1 MRFLLDTNVISALRR
16 GSRRY
21 NRNVATWYGK
31 LDERDIFTS
40 VIVMGEI
47 RRGIEQIRKRND
59 TEQAEVLERWFKQT
73 TRQFSDRILPVDA
86 AVADTWGKITAIRP
100 VPVDDSLLAA
110 TAIEHHMILAT
121 RNVAHVSGLGVQII
135 NPFEEA

>member
-1 MRFLLDTNVISALRR
+1 
-16 GSRRY
+16 
-21 NRNVATWYGK
+21 
-31 LDERDIFTS
+31 
-40 VIVMGEI
+40 MGEI

-110 TAIEHHMILAT
+110 TAIEHHMVLAT

>member
-1 MRFLLDTNVISALRR
+1 MRFLLDTNVISALRS
-16 GSRRY
+16 GRRY
-21 NRNVATWYGK
+21 NRNVATWYEK

-47 RRGIEQIRKRND
+47 RRGIEQIRNRKD
-59 TEQAEVLERWFKQT
+59 TEQAEVLERWFQQT
-73 TRQFSDRILPVDA
+73 TRRFSDRILPVDA

-110 TAIEHHMILAT
+110 TAIEHGMILAT
-121 RNVAHVSGLGVQII
+121 RNIAHVSGLGARII
-135 NPFEEA
+135 NPFEES

>member
-16 GSRRY
+16 GSSRY
-21 NRNVATWYGK
+21 NRNVATWYEK

-59 TEQAEVLERWFKQT
+59 TEQAEVLERWFQQT
-73 TRQFSDRILPVDA
+73 TRRFSDRILPVDA

-110 TAIEHHMILAT
+110 TAIEHGMVLAT
-121 RNVAHVSGLGVQII
+121 RNVAHVSGLGSQII
-135 NPFEEA
+135 NPFDTT

>member
-1 MRFLLDTNVISALRR
+1 MDTNVVSALRR
-16 GSRRY
+16 SSRRY
-21 NRNVATWYGK
+21 NRNVATWYEK
-31 LDERDIFTS
+31 LEERNIFTS

-73 TRQFSDRILPVDA
+73 TRRFSDRILPVDA

-110 TAIEHHMILAT
+110 PPPLSTAWSWQPGT
-121 RNVAHVSGLGVQII
+121 
-135 NPFEEA
+135 

>member
-16 GSRRY
+16 GSSRY
-21 NRNVATWYGK
+21 NRNVATWYEK

-59 TEQAEVLERWFKQT
+59 TEQAEVLERWFQQT
-73 TRQFSDRILPVDA
+73 TWRFSDRILPVDA

-110 TAIEHHMILAT
+110 TAIEHGMVLAT
-121 RNVAHVSGLGVQII
+121 KLKPRWDLH
-135 NPFEEA
+135 F

>member
-1 MRFLLDTNVISALRR
+1 MRFLLDTNVVSALRR
-16 GSRRY
+16 SSRRY
-21 NRNVATWYGK
+21 NRNVATWYEK

-73 TRQFSDRILPVDA
+73 TRRFSDRILPVDA

-110 TAIEHHMILAT
+110 TAIEHGMILAT
-121 RNVAHVSGLGVQII
+121 RNVAHVSGLGAQII
-135 NPFEEA
+135 NPFDTT